1 MFGCLNKVKKWKVNL
16 PGNKNRVSQKF
27 YSNQEVR
34 ENDFYRSNS
43 RYCSCSSFSFLAVG
57 HVKKNASFG
66 QKSQTVI
73 SDSSRIFPRLITA
86 GLIYHNFLMGIRC

>member
-1 MFGCLNKVKKWKVNL
+1 MFGCLNEVKKWKVNL

-57 HVKKNASFG
+57 HVKKMLLLV
-66 QKSQTVI
+66 KKV
-73 SDSSRIFPRLITA
+73 RLLF
-86 GLIYHNFLMGIRC
+86 LIAAVYFLA